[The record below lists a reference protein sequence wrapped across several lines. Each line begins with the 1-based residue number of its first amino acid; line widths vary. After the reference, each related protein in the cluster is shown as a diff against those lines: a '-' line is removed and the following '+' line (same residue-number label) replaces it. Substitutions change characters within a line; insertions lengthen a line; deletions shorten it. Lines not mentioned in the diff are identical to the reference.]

1 MVSKTAGCGVAL
13 LVSCALVGATAYGQA
28 PAARVAPEPKPQLA
42 EDVFENV
49 QVLRGIPVKEFMS
62 TMGFFAASLALNCTD
77 CHGGDSA
84 SDWANYAADTP
95 QKIRARKM
103 IEMVNALNKGS
114 FAGARAVTCYTC
126 HRGNQ
131 RPKVVPS
138 LAQQYGEPPPDDPD
152 EIELTP
158 NARVTATAE
167 QIFDN
172 YLRAIGGP
180 AAVTKLT
187 SFAAKGTYEGFDSD
201 FGQVPVEVFAKAPG
215 LRATVV
221 HMVPGD
227 VTSTYDGREAWVAAP
242 ETLAPVRLLQLVGP
256 DLAGARLDAQLAFPA
271 AIKQSLTGWRVNF
284 PATTIDDRPVQVVQ
298 GLAADGTRVKLFFDK
313 ASALLV
319 RQTRYA
325 PTAVGTVPTHVVYS
339 DYRELP
345 GLGVKMPFAWQVTW
359 VDGQSTIKLT
369 SVEPNVAIDAARFA
383 KPTSPR

>member
-1 MVSKTAGCGVAL
+1 MGWKNACCGVAL
-13 LVSCALVGATAYGQA
+13 LVTCAFVGVTAYGQA
-28 PAARVAPEPKPQLA
+28 PAPPVAPGPKPQLA
-42 EDVFENV
+42 EDVFKNV

-77 CHGGDSA
+77 CHGSDSA
-84 SDWANYAADTP
+84 SDWAKYAVDTP
-95 QKIRARKM
+95 LKIRARKM

-138 LAQQYGEPPPDDPD
+138 LALQYGEPPPDDPD
-152 EIELTP
+152 EIELAP

-167 QIFDN
+167 QILDN

-180 AAVTKLT
+180 AAVAKLT
-187 SFAAKGTYEGFDSD
+187 SFTAKGTYEGFDSD
-201 FGQVPVEVFAKAPG
+201 FAQVPVDVYAKAPG

-221 HMVPGD
+221 HMIPGN
-227 VTSTYDGREAWVAAP
+227 VTSTFDGHDGWVAAP
-242 ETLAPVRLLQLVGP
+242 NELAPVPLLQLVGP
-256 DLAGARLDAQLAFPA
+256 DLAAARLDAQLSFPA
-271 AIKQSLTGWRVNF
+271 AIKQSLSNWRVNF

-298 GLAADGTRVKLFFDK
+298 GLTPDGTRVKLYFDK
-313 ASALLV
+313 ASGLLV

-325 PTAVGTVPTHVVYS
+325 ATAVGTVPAHVVYS

-345 GLGVKMPFAWQVTW
+345 GMGVKIPFTWQVTW

-369 SVEPNVAIDAARFA
+369 SVEPNVAIDATKFA
-383 KPTSPR
+383 KPTPPR